1 MFGYRVLMLVVWLN
15 SNIVGHINKV
25 AVRRAR
31 LVLRWVTI
39 RGYTIEAY
47 VGWGGK
53 LNSHLMASCVG
64 NTCAKNPLKSV
75 NPFQS

>member
-47 VGWGGK
+47 VG
-53 LNSHLMASCVG
+53 
-64 NTCAKNPLKSV
+64 
-75 NPFQS
+75 